1 MYSKIWD
8 YLIRLI
14 IITFAA
20 VSTYSTNFSIRVL
33 MLFVAFVL
41 FEFHDEF
48 AKKRDKDT
56 KPIDKL

>member
-8 YLIRLI
+8 YLIRLT

-20 VSTYSTNFSIRVL
+20 VSTYSTSFSIRVL

-41 FEFHDEF
+41 FELHDEF

-56 KPIDKL
+56 KPIDKV

>member
-8 YLIRLI
+8 NLIRLI

-41 FEFHDEF
+41 FELHDEF